1 MRKSIFP
8 KACLLVTNALDGT
21 HLSTNN
27 CYNYVPQ
34 WWVEFDD
41 ELSWL
46 FTNWFSDTRYM
57 KVKRMGITKILRRI
71 WLFPVNKTESSESF
85 SKQPTQLIVK
95 LHSSLWHIF
104 VTNITLKPQNSLIAP
119 STRHEKW
126 ADWTDHVCLMI
137 NCKKGASGYT
147 VNLLIYC
154 E

>member
-1 MRKSIFP
+1 MIQFCKSTYDYIIFIDM
-8 KACLLVTNALDGT
+8 CLLQQVCATMMSWVG
-21 HLSTNN
+21 
-27 CYNYVPQ
+27 

-46 FTNWFSDTRYM
+46 FTNKFGAPRYM

-71 WLFPVNKTESSESF
+71 WLFPANKTESSESF